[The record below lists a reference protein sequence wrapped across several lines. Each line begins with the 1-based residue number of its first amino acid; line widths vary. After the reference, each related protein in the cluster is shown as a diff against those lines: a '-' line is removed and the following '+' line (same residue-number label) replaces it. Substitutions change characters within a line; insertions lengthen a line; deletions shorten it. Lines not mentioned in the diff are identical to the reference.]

1 MLTGKKVFYK
11 EVVYHSGFIGGLK
24 RIPYRK
30 LLALFPERLVLI
42 IYKYFFITFKFQR
55 ILNYFIILDFTRC
68 QKYFT

>member
-30 LLALFPERLVLI
+30 LLALFPERLVQI
-42 IYKYFFITFKFQR
+42 IY
-55 ILNYFIILDFTRC
+55 
-68 QKYFT
+68 

>member
-30 LLALFPERLVLI
+30 LLALFPERLLLHVIRNTLP
-42 IYKYFFITFKFQR
+42 K
-55 ILNYFIILDFTRC
+55 NE
-68 QKYFT
+68 